1 MTNPSCLPTVPC
13 VPTNVSAVMNCASNT
28 AVVSWSASRG
38 ALQYSVMAHSF
49 YSNISCQSSH
59 LNCTLYN
66 LTCSSQYTVQVVA
79 VGDSC
84 SSVPSQAQ
92 LLNSGKRGDT
102 H

>member
-1 MTNPSCLPTVPC
+1 MSCG
-13 VPTNVSAVMNCASNT
+13 SNT

-38 ALQYSVMAHSF
+38 ALQYSVMAQTV
-49 YSNISCQSSH
+49 YGNISCQSSN

-66 LTCSSQYTVQVVA
+66 LTCGSKYTVQVVA

-92 LLNSGKRGDT
+92 LLNSGKRGNA
-102 H
+102 HYHISIHCQRSVL